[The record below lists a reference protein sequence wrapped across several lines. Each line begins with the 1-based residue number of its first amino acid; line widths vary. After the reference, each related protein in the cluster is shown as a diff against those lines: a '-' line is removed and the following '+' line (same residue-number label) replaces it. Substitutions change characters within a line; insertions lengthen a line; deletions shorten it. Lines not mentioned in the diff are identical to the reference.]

1 MIKIDVI
8 ENDLNQ
14 KIIPVQ
20 SNNETFDFAL
30 RYDASSQ
37 KWYYSIEKDDL
48 IINNTAF
55 VLHPNILRQF
65 KNIINF
71 GLAVI
76 AIDGVDPAFE
86 NDFIERVSV
95 YILDSDEVEEV
106 EERYF
111 NK

>member
-1 MIKIDVI
+1 MIKIDII

-20 SNNETFDFAL
+20 SNNEAFEFVL
-30 RYDASSQ
+30 RYDKSCQ

-48 IINNTAF
+48 IINNATL

-71 GLAVI
+71 GLLI
-76 AIDGVDPAFE
+76 ISDDGIEPAFE
-86 NDFIERVSV
+86 NDFVSRVSV
-95 YILDSDEVEEV
+95 YILSSDEVEEV